1 VSHPAAA
8 PPARPEAASPFAP
21 ALPPDPL
28 VLITG
33 GGGGLGR
40 EIAGQFVARGA
51 RVHLCDLDAAGLDSF
66 AGLHGSGKVRH
77 TVADIGDSTDSRRL
91 FADLD
96 AWGTPVSV
104 LINNVGIAGVRA
116 PVDELDDAAWL
127 QSLQANFL
135 GAARCVRHVAAGM
148 KQARTGLIVNIS
160 TVSVRTLPP
169 SRAPYVVSKA
179 ALESYSLMLARELG
193 PSGVRSNV
201 IRPGGMDN
209 ERLRRVIQRIAEA
222 EGVEFAAVLERALG
236 HTWMHTLVS
245 MRDVAAMVLHLAS
258 DAAKHVTGQ
267 VIEVDGGVDWEG

>member
-1 VSHPAAA
+1 
-8 PPARPEAASPFAP
+8 
-21 ALPPDPL
+21 
-28 VLITG
+28 
-33 GGGGLGR
+33 
-40 EIAGQFVARGA
+40 
-51 RVHLCDLDAAGLDSF
+51 
-66 AGLHGSGKVRH
+66 
-77 TVADIGDSTDSRRL
+77 
-91 FADLD
+91 
-96 AWGTPVSV
+96 
-104 LINNVGIAGVRA
+104 
-116 PVDELDDAAWL
+116 
-127 QSLQANFL
+127 
-135 GAARCVRHVAAGM
+135 
-148 KQARTGLIVNIS
+148 
-160 TVSVRTLPP
+160 
-169 SRAPYVVSKA
+169 VVSKA